1 MWERKVERRGGEGE
15 AEEQGVSMPKDKKGL
30 VYSSSSLPG
39 MGENKALYSFYLM
52 VGYAAPFGKTD
63 FMHLES
69 TWIG

>member
-1 MWERKVERRGGEGE
+1 
-15 AEEQGVSMPKDKKGL
+15 MPKDKKGL

-39 MGENKALYSFYLM
+39 MGENKTLYSFYLM